1 MQAED
6 PSNVVFGL
14 VRNRDTSL
22 PALLELE
29 NVNKNVH
36 VLEADV
42 TNDAQVAV
50 CLCLCMHN
58 LWNQSL
64 SLVCTESGRA
74 REEVDGWYS

>member
-50 CLCLCMHN
+50 RLGLCMHN

-64 SLVCTESGRA
+64 SLVCTESGRG